1 MFQHGFVPEGKLRE
15 TDPAID
21 KNNRWCNGNKH
32 TVIVCFVFY
41 DITVSSIRLVIYEK
55 IFHSHAREK
64 ISSF

>member
-41 DITVSSIRLVIYEK
+41 DITASS
-55 IFHSHAREK
+55 A
-64 ISSF
+64 